1 MAIRQTK
8 SDNLVETKLN
18 ENIIEDIKPQNDEP
32 TIDFAG
38 KKPKK
43 RGFLASTVDELKK
56 VEWPSLKYT
65 VNWSIVIVIFTI
77 LFSLSVGII
86 DNVFQSGIKYVSCT
100 AENSTADKSTDDK
113 NTRLG
118 ECNTDLIK
126 GLSFRG

>member
-65 VNWSIVIVIFTI
+65 VN
-77 LFSLSVGII
+77 
-86 DNVFQSGIKYVSCT
+86 Y
-100 AENSTADKSTDDK
+100 
-113 NTRLG
+113 R
-118 ECNTDLIK
+118 
-126 GLSFRG
+126 